1 MPKSL
6 PKRSKEMIAS
16 LIEYF
21 TKERDHG
28 GPLLSLKSIQQVREK
43 FNVMFI
49 IKAVLILLQTVADA
63 LKMNLCTVSSV
74 NNQVKAGEPLTSPPQ
89 KKRPRKKQVCD
100 ISQSEKCEIRG
111 STYET
116 VEKSII
122 PQHECFE
129 SFKFVFQVNT

>member
-1 MPKSL
+1 
-6 PKRSKEMIAS
+6 MIAS

-28 GPLLSLKSIQQVREK
+28 GPLLSLKSIQQR
-43 FNVMFI
+43 
-49 IKAVLILLQTVADA
+49 VADA
-63 LKMNLCTVSSV
+63 LKINLCTVSSV
-74 NNQVKAGEPLTSPPQ
+74 NNQVKAGEPLTSPP

-111 STYET
+111 SIYEM

-129 SFKFVFQVNT
+129 SFKFVVQENR

>member
-1 MPKSL
+1 MPKLL

-49 IKAVLILLQTVADA
+49 IKGVLILLQRVADA
-63 LKMNLCTVSSV
+63 LKINLCTVSSV
-74 NNQVKAGEPLTSPPQ
+74 NNQVKAGEPLTSPP
-89 KKRPRKKQVCD
+89 KKKGQGKNKYVTLVSLKNVKFEGVFMKWLKKV
-100 ISQSEKCEIRG
+100 
-111 STYET
+111 
-116 VEKSII
+116 
-122 PQHECFE
+122 
-129 SFKFVFQVNT
+129 

>member
-1 MPKSL
+1 MPKPL

-49 IKAVLILLQTVADA
+49 IKGVLILLQRVADA
-63 LKMNLCTVSSV
+63 LKINLCTVSSV

-89 KKRPRKKQVCD
+89 KKGQGKNKYVTLVSLKNVKFEGVFMKWLKKV
-100 ISQSEKCEIRG
+100 
-111 STYET
+111 
-116 VEKSII
+116 
-122 PQHECFE
+122 
-129 SFKFVFQVNT
+129 

>member
-1 MPKSL
+1 MPKPL

-16 LIEYF
+16 LIENF

-49 IKAVLILLQTVADA
+49 IKGVLILLQRVADA
-63 LKMNLCTVSSV
+63 LKINLCTVSSV
-74 NNQVKAGEPLTSPPQ
+74 NNQVKAGEPLTSPP

-111 STYET
+111 SIYEM

-129 SFKFVFQVNT
+129 SFKFVFQENR